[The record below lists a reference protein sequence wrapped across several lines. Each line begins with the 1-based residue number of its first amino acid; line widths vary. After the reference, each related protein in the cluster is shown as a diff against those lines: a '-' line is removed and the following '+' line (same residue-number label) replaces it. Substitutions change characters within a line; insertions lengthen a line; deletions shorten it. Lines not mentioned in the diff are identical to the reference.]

1 MLLVSS
7 KSQSTDYYRGHVHLH
22 IVGDDNISRYNTI
35 TDSLVVV
42 RSRKLLCAATH
53 NDHVLTEVFMK
64 STLTLYV
71 ERYQQLFLMISKST
85 EVLNPRFSYCEL
97 Q

>member
-1 MLLVSS
+1 MLLVLC
-7 KSQSTDYYRGHVHLH
+7 KSQSTDYYRGHLH
-22 IVGDDNISRYNTI
+22 IVGDANISRYNTI

-42 RSRKLLCAATH
+42 RSRILLCAATR
-53 NDHVLTEVFMK
+53 NDHVLTEVFVK

-85 EVLNPRFSYCEL
+85 EVLNPRLSYCEL